1 MILCRKC
8 LDLLMQMVGAFC
20 PSMIPINSP
29 DLDKRPPRS
38 PGVRLGG
45 YVILPRMLDKCR
57 ATLAG
62 KNGEYSYNCPL
73 DQYFL
78 KFAGVDPEALQ
89 KQVATGLGDG
99 AILAW
104 IGKNQKHQRS
114 GQEIEAW
121 SDYMNRRAPASI
133 EQRER
138 MNQYQSGAKYRE
150 DITTWFDVLD
160 LDDFTSFGGPA

>member
-1 MILCRKC
+1 MSPP
-8 LDLLMQMVGAFC
+8 QT
-20 PSMIPINSP
+20 P
-29 DLDKRPPRS
+29 DLQVRPPRS
-38 PGVRLGG
+38 QRVRLGG
-45 YVILPRMLDKCR
+45 YVLLPRMLDKCR
-57 ATLAG
+57 AALAG

-89 KQVATGLGDG
+89 KQVAAGLGDG

-104 IGKNQKHQRS
+104 IEKNQKHHRS

-121 SDYMNRRAPASI
+121 SDYMSRRAPASV

-138 MNQYQSGAKYRE
+138 MNQYQSGPAQHRE

-160 LDDFTSFGGPA
+160 LDDFASFGGPA